1 MSGRTRVAP
10 LSHHWLQGDSG
21 REDDNHINQARI
33 LNDSFK
39 KAAVHMRTRTAILSF
54 SRRA

>member
-21 REDDNHINQARI
+21 REDDNHINQAHI
-33 LNDSFK
+33 INDSFK
-39 KAAVHMRTRTAILSF
+39 TAVLHTRTRTATLSF